1 MRSSSFTAV
10 VMSTALAGAAFAQ
23 SPPATNV
30 PAPPPVA
37 TAPAIVPGAPV
48 AALTDRDANF
58 ISAQLENNMAE
69 VAAAQLALERSQN
82 PNVRGFAE
90 KMITDHNYA
99 QNTLQPIASIHRIG
113 PPPTPSDPH
122 RAMLDHLSQLDG
134 TAFDREYVNFVV
146 RDQAQDVS
154 EFNTELPLVVDAHVS
169 AWTQNIR
176 PMLLQHEDIAEQLL
190 TSLPQSG

>member
-1 MRSSSFTAV
+1 MKSLSFTAV
-10 VMSTALAGAAFAQ
+10 VMVTALAGAAFAQ
-23 SPPATNV
+23 SPPATNM
-30 PAPPPVA
+30 PAPPPTV
-37 TAPAIVPGAPV
+37 TAPAVVPGAPV

-82 PNVRGFAE
+82 PNVRGLAE

-99 QNTLQPIASIHRIG
+99 QNTLQPIASMHRIA
-113 PPPTPSDPH
+113 PPSTPSDPH
-122 RAMLDHLSQLDG
+122 QAMLDRLTQLDG
-134 TAFDREYVNFVV
+134 AAFDREYVNDVV
-146 RDQAQDVS
+146 NDHAQEVF

-176 PMLLQHEDIAEQLL
+176 PMLLQHQEIAQQLL
-190 TSLPQSG
+190 TSLPRSG